1 MLDTASMDF
10 EISSDLSDIIDG
22 LTAFIDAEI
31 VTRHRDNEKMLS
43 DPRQVYDPDGRYSQ
57 AMLELF
63 REVRMTSANAG
74 YYAMFVPEA
83 IGGGG
88 LGFEALFRVWEHI
101 FHRYGA
107 KNSLAAETIAHW
119 ARGPSHVLV
128 HATPEAQERVLPDL
142 LAGKTSMCFGMSE
155 PDAGSDALRMST
167 SATLDG
173 DQWVISGS
181 KIWISNGPYA
191 DYAVVFAVTERPV
204 GRTEQQASR
213 PGITAFLVPTDTPG
227 FTADA
232 NIRMFNELGGSEST
246 IYLDDVRVGHEMVL
260 GELNRGFAIAMA
272 GVGSGR
278 LFNSAKGVG
287 LARWALE
294 QAVEYSQR
302 RYAFGQPIAANQGV
316 TFPLADS
323 AMEIH
328 AAHLMSLHCSWLLD
342 HGKPAQK
349 ELNMAKAYSTEM
361 ATRVID
367 RSMQIHGAIGF
378 TNELGLAKAYESA
391 RKVCVA
397 DGTSEILRRSI
408 VKQLLG
414 GDLQL

>member
-1 MLDTASMDF
+1 MDF
-10 EISSDLSDIIDG
+10 EISSDLSDIIEG
-22 LTAFIDAEI
+22 LTAFLDAEI

-43 DPRQVYDPDGRYSQ
+43 DPRQVYDPDGRYSRP
-57 AMLELF
+57 MLDLF
-63 REVRMTSANAG
+63 REVRMTSAHAG
-74 YYAMFVPEA
+74 YYAMFVPET

-107 KNSLAAETIAHW
+107 KYSLASEAIAHW

-128 HATPEAQERVLPDL
+128 HATPEARERVLPDL

-167 SATLDG
+167 SATHDG

-191 DYAVVFAVTERPV
+191 DYAVVFAVTDRTQRP
-204 GRTEQQASR
+204 A
-213 PGITAFLVPTDTPG
+213 GITAFLVPTDTPG

-232 NIRMFNELGGSEST
+232 NIRMFNELGGTEST
-246 IYLDDVRVGHEMVL
+246 IYLDDVRVGQEMVL
-260 GELNRGFAIAMA
+260 GDLNRGFAIAMA
-272 GVGSGR
+272 GVSSGR
-278 LFNSAKGVG
+278 LYNSAKGVG
-287 LARWALE
+287 LARWAFEL
-294 QAVEYSQR
+294 AVEYSQR

-361 ATRVID
+361 ATRVVD
-367 RSMQIHGAIGF
+367 RAIQIHGAIGF
-378 TNELGLAKAYESA
+378 TNELGLVKAYESA

-408 VKQLLG
+408 AKQLLG
-414 GDLQL
+414 GDLEL